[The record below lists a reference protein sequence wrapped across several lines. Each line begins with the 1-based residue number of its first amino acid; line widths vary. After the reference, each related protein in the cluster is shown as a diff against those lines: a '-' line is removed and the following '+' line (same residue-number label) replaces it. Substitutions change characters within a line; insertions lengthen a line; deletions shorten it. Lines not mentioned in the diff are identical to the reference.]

1 MNLILHLNFPRI
13 THLWR
18 DCQARFFLAATVLTL
33 LILPQALR
41 AQGAYVQTNLVSD
54 GFVPAQTIDA
64 NLKNPWGLVQ
74 SATSPFWVSDNG
86 TNVSTLY
93 TGQGAKLGLTVTLPT
108 LSTPSNGPTGI
119 IFNGGTGF
127 PSPSASTTKAAF
139 IFANLNGTID
149 SWTGANGTA
158 AQVGV
163 TVPNAVFTGLAINTS
178 STDIYA
184 ANFGSTGGIDEFSSN
199 WSPVSPPGNAFKDP
213 SLASG
218 LEPYNIQDINGTLYV
233 AYASIGSNGKL
244 QLGLGDGALATFDE
258 SGNLLKT
265 LVQGGNLDAPW
276 GVAIAPADFGQF
288 SNDLLVGNRGNGV
301 INAFD
306 PTSGAFL
313 GTLEDSSGNDITNS
327 GLWALFFG
335 TGGSGTSKD
344 TLYITT
350 GLNGYQD
357 GVLAAID
364 PTPEPASLI
373 LLGSGL
379 LMLGIMLRRRTA
391 GVKLGLGRAGV
402 NQS

>member
-1 MNLILHLNFPRI
+1 MNSILHLGFPQVTR
-13 THLWR
+13 LWG
-18 DCQARFFLAATVLTL
+18 DYQARFLLAATFLTF

-41 AQGAYVQTNLVSD
+41 AQGVYVQTNLVSD

-64 NLKNPWGLVQ
+64 NLENPWGLVQ
-74 SATSPFWVSDNG
+74 SSTSPFWVSDNG
-86 TNVSTLY
+86 ANVSTLY
-93 TGQGAKLGLTVTLPT
+93 AGKGAKLGLTVTIPT

-119 IFNGGTGF
+119 VFNGGTGF
-127 PSPSASTTKAAF
+127 PSPAGSTTNSLF

-149 SWTGANGTA
+149 SWAGANGMTV
-158 AQVGV
+158 QVGA

-178 STDIYA
+178 SVDIYA
-184 ANFGSTGGIDEFSSN
+184 ANFGPTGGIDEFSSN
-199 WSPVSPPGNAFKDP
+199 WSPVSLSGNAFKDP

-244 QLGLGDGALATFDE
+244 QLALGDGALATFDE

-313 GTLEDSSGNDITNS
+313 GTLEDISGNDITNS

-335 TGGSGTSKD
+335 TGGSGTSQD
-344 TLYITT
+344 TLYITA
-350 GLNGYQD
+350 GLNGYRD

-364 PTPEPASLI
+364 PTPEPGSLI
-373 LLGSGL
+373 LLGIGL
-379 LMLGIMLRRRTA
+379 LMLGTILRRRAT
-391 GVKLGLGRAGV
+391 GVKLGLGRASV
-402 NQS
+402 NKS